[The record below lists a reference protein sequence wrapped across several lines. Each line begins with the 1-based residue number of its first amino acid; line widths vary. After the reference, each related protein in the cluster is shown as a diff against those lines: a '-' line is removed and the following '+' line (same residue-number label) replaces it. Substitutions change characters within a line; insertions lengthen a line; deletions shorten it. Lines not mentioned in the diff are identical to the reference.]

1 MKNFARKCVKDLEAY
16 KVEAPQY
23 DIILNANE
31 NPWDFPEAL
40 KKELCDEI
48 MKAPLNRYP
57 EACFPEH
64 PRNRRECWIFS

>member
-40 KKELCDEI
+40 KKDHESTAE
-48 MKAPLNRYP
+48 PLSGGL
-57 EACFPEH
+57 
-64 PRNRRECWIFS
+64 FSRASG

>member
-40 KKELCDEI
+40 KRSSAMRL
-48 MKAPLNRYP
+48 
-57 EACFPEH
+57 
-64 PRNRRECWIFS
+64 